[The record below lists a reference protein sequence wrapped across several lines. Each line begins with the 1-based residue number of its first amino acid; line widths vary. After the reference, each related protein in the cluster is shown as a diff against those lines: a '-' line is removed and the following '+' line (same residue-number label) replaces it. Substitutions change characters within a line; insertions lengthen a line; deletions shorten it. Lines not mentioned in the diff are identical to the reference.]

1 MKTINEIKLSKY
13 NDALYMISYYNGNDY
28 EVGVDYTS
36 NLAEL
41 LDLLTHHEKHSTSYQ
56 VFKIVK
62 GE

>member
-1 MKTINEIKLSKY
+1 MKALTEIKINKY
-13 NDALYMISYYNGNDY
+13 DDALYMISYYNDNDD

-41 LDLLTHHEKHSTSYQ
+41 LNLLVYHAKNSSSYQ
-56 VFKIVK
+56 VFKIIK